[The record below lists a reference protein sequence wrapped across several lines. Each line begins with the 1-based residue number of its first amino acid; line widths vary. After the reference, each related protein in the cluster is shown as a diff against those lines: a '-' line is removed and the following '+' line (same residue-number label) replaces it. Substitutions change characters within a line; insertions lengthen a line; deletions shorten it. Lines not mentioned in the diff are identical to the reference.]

1 MAEDYKQEG
10 VFSRLGKLFQN
21 NIVVR
26 KTPTGQIKVKDV
38 DFSQTSLISNFID
51 RYSRLSNTRDGFGS
65 SYSKQQNARNA
76 FDVNR
81 KELFR
86 DYELMDTDPIIS
98 SALDI
103 YSDESTV
110 SNVENKILDIKT
122 DNVKIAKILH
132 NLFYDIM
139 NIEFNLWPWIRNMT
153 KYGDFFL
160 KLEIMDKLGVVG
172 IKPLSGYEVIRMEDH
187 DPDNPKLIQFKL
199 EDTQAKQSIRS
210 NNPEEE
216 LLENYEVAHFRN
228 MSDANFLPYGKSML
242 EGTRKIFKQLTL
254 MEDAM
259 LIHRIMRAPEKRVF
273 KVDIGNIPPNEVDNF
288 MNKLINKMKKIPVID
303 QKTGDYN
310 LRYNVESVTE
320 DYYLPVRGGDSG
332 TEIETLPGLTNDN
345 AIDDIEYLRNKMM
358 ASLKIPKSFLG

>member
-51 RYSRLSNTRDGFGS
+51 RYSRLANTRDGFGS

-110 SNVENKILDIKT
+110 SNVEL
-122 DNVKIAKILH
+122 
-132 NLFYDIM
+132 IM
-139 NIEFNLWPWIRNMT
+139 
-153 KYGDFFL
+153 
-160 KLEIMDKLGVVG
+160 
-172 IKPLSGYEVIRMEDH
+172 
-187 DPDNPKLIQFKL
+187 
-199 EDTQAKQSIRS
+199 
-210 NNPEEE
+210 
-216 LLENYEVAHFRN
+216 
-228 MSDANFLPYGKSML
+228 
-242 EGTRKIFKQLTL
+242 
-254 MEDAM
+254 
-259 LIHRIMRAPEKRVF
+259 
-273 KVDIGNIPPNEVDNF
+273 
-288 MNKLINKMKKIPVID
+288 
-303 QKTGDYN
+303 
-310 LRYNVESVTE
+310 
-320 DYYLPVRGGDSG
+320 
-332 TEIETLPGLTNDN
+332 
-345 AIDDIEYLRNKMM
+345 
-358 ASLKIPKSFLG
+358 